1 MERNAHRLTLHSPAE
16 KSLPQPQRA
25 DIDFG
30 HFYLLFCQYLLITCS
45 NHNHLR
51 LFIHQATASTSATS
65 KKQKVP
71 KP

>member
-16 KSLPQPQRA
+16 KSLPQHQRA
-25 DIDFG
+25 YIDFG
-30 HFYLLFCQYLLITCS
+30 HFYLPFYPLLLITCS
-45 NHNHLR
+45 DYNHLR
-51 LFIHQATASTSATS
+51 RFIHQATASTSATS